1 MSELTGKDISQGIA
15 KSNQLKDQLDK
26 NNGQLDM
33 SSLYQGAQREAEE
46 RAERQR
52 KLREK
57 ELEAQAK
64 RDKEMNDLLAKAGE
78 TVSKEKEE
86 KAALETKK
94 ETEKTQAELEAKIRK
109 ENGLQSA
116 EEEERSN
123 AFSKMLGNLEL

>member
-1 MSELTGKDISQGIA
+1 MSELTGKDISQGIT

-26 NNGQLDM
+26 NNGQLDV
-33 SSLYQGAQREAEE
+33 SSLYQGAQREADE

-64 RDKEMNDLLAKAGE
+64 RDKEINDLLAKAGE
-78 TVSKEKEE
+78 TVRKEKEE

-94 ETEKTQAELEAKIRK
+94 ETEKAQAELEAKIRK

-123 AFSKMLGNLEL
+123 AFSKMLGNLKL

>member
-1 MSELTGKDISQGIA
+1 MSELTGKDISQRIE
-15 KSNQLKDQLDK
+15 NYNRNVDQLDK
-26 NNGQLDM
+26 NNGQLDV
-33 SSLYQGAQREAEE
+33 SSLYQGAQREADE

-64 RDKEMNDLLAKAGE
+64 RDKEINDLLAKAGE

-94 ETEKTQAELEAKIRK
+94 ETEKAQAELEAKIRK

-123 AFSKMLGNLEL
+123 AFSKMLGNLKL